1 MGQKKVIKK
10 TEEEL
15 LKEGKKLEEAIVKT
29 TVVEKE
35 KAGKTIEKGKIYI
48 NATYNNTILTAADE
62 KGNVLAWVSSGS
74 LGFSGPKKA
83 TPFAASKLVAAISD
97 KLKKFSFSNIE
108 IIIKG
113 VSGGRDAAPR
123 GGGGARGG
131 GRPRGRGA
139 ADRGAGRGAGRG
151 ARACVRRDSAG
162 RRPTAP
168 RERVRVPGGVG
179 CGGRGPGVGAR
190 GISDSGRGQDPA
202 CGARD
207 AREH

>member
-113 VSGGRDAAPR
+113 VSGGRDAALKSLASHGFNILSVKDVTPIPHNGPR
-123 GGGGARGG
+123 AKK
-131 GRPRGRGA
+131 
-139 ADRGAGRGAGRG
+139 
-151 ARACVRRDSAG
+151 VRR
-162 RRPTAP
+162 
-168 RERVRVPGGVG
+168 V
-179 CGGRGPGVGAR
+179 
-190 GISDSGRGQDPA
+190 
-202 CGARD
+202 
-207 AREH
+207 